1 VSSGSKARNQKRSGS
16 SPRKKLS
23 LGEKIA
29 IPVILILVIWGAYSF
44 SQPSHATT
52 PPQAI
57 SSSTVTSNQSGAPDF
72 TLPVVD
78 ANGLTGQSVSLSSFR
93 GKVVLL
99 EFMEP
104 WCPHCQNMAPVLDSL
119 YKQFGSQNVVFIS
132 VAGPWQ
138 GATSGDTATFIHD
151 YNSNWTYLYDSSGTI
166 MSTYGVTATPTFF
179 IIGKDGSII
188 TTLQGEQ
195 TYDTLASILTQASG

>member
-1 VSSGSKARNQKRSGS
+1 MSSRSKARNDRRSGPS
-16 SPRKKLS
+16 RGRKLS
-23 LGEKIA
+23 LGEKVA
-29 IPVILILVIWGAYSF
+29 IPVILILVIWGVYSF
-44 SQPSHATT
+44 SQPSHA
-52 PPQAI
+52 A
-57 SSSTVTSNQSGAPDF
+57 TVTQATSSAASSNQSGAPDF

-78 ANGLTGQSVSLSSFR
+78 ANGLTGQSLSLSSFR

-104 WCPHCQNMAPVLDSL
+104 WCSHCQNMEPVLQSL

-138 GATSGDTATFIHD
+138 GATSGDTARFIHD
-151 YNSNWTYLYDSSGTI
+151 YSSNWIYLYDSSGSV
-166 MSTYGVTATPTFF
+166 MSMYGVNATPTFF
-179 IIGKDGSII
+179 IIGKNGVIV

-195 TYDTLASILTQASG
+195 TSATLWSILTQASS